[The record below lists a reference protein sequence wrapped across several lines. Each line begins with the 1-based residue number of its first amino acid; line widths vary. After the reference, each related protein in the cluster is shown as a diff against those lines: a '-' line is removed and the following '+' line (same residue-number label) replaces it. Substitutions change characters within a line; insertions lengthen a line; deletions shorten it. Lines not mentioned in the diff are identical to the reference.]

1 MKCEALFS
9 MKKKKKKKNEFQNVM
24 FCSGVALKEL

>member
-1 MKCEALFS
+1 MWSLIFYE
-9 MKKKKKKKNEFQNVM
+9 KKKKKKKNEFQNVM